1 MSPTGTLHVARHQLT
16 IKLDGNRVFIVISRS
31 RSSRDVEEDH
41 VFRSSEHLGEIGVHV
56 CDNSTSSDRVS
67 YREGSRMSGES
78 E

>member
-16 IKLDGNRVFIVISRS
+16 IKLDGNRVFIISRS

-56 CDNSTSSDRVS
+56 CDIGTSSDRVS